1 MPPAARMTESAASL
15 SAFSAA
21 TFATPQRRAVGEEKC
36 ERLVGRGHVSRDE
49 RVVLADVIYKIT
61 VGWSGSVFGEIR
73 ASHYVRLASLVAAGP
88 ADWLRLRLED
98 GRQVFFQ
105 LRRAEAASGGWGDVE
120 GRLAP

>member
-1 MPPAARMTESAASL
+1 MSSAVKLTESAAGL
-15 SAFSAA
+15 SVSSAA
-21 TFATPQRRAVGEEKC
+21 RSAIEHQQAAREEKS

-49 RVVLADVIYKIT
+49 CVVLKDVIYRIT
-61 VGWSGSVFGEIR
+61 VGWGGSVFGEIR
-73 ASHYVRLASLVAAGP
+73 APHHVRLASLVAGGP

-105 LRRAEAASGGWGDVE
+105 LRRAEAVSGGWGDLE